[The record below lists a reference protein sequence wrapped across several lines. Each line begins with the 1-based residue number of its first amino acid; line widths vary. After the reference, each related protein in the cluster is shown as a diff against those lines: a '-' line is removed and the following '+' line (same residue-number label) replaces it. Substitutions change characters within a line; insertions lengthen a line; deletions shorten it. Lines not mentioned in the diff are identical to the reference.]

1 MGFFNID
8 FDDVLVGAIEGIDEG
23 LTKDIAR
30 TRENEQ
36 RLRDITYTTRKAEIQ
51 RFNKD
56 VKDNTKK
63 IKEVAAIFD
72 NDVDA
77 VYSLVESHGSLEA
90 AIEAANIL
98 KEQSRN
104 LAISPLET
112 LGLAQGGKTGIT
124 AMQLAKY
131 TATPVNFA
139 DTKIQPSDTA
149 VGLMRI
155 LPGAGEGSV
164 ARIEQGITAD
174 LKAAGLEMSSPEEAL
189 KDVKPAL
196 QNKLRPYM
204 LGRVADPSS
213 EIKRLAI
220 VAQNLKAAGEDEQA
234 TEVNAEMRRVLA
246 SKAAG
251 EIDEIT
257 PSFSR
262 LTKADYTKT
271 ISDSMGLGGDYVGT
285 SYQPNTSQTEI
296 LMEADR
302 ASDVANELQRQA
314 VEAGMDYGIAS
325 RRIRQ
330 ALRENVLITFEA
342 SEDGLGGQ
350 FEVVEGTQFFNT
362 SVIRVSNG
370 SDTLVGDQ
378 SATSVAGGSGASAG
392 SINSDALNSA
402 INELGGLPDA
412 EKEKRKRAILRIPGG
427 RQALEDAGML

>member
-56 VKDNTKK
+56 VQDNTKR
-63 IKEVAAIFD
+63 IKEAASIFD
-72 NDVDA
+72 GDVDA
-77 VYSLVESHGSLEA
+77 IYSLVKSEGSLDA
-90 AIEAANIL
+90 AIEAANVL
-98 KEQSRN
+98 KKQSQT
-104 LAISPLET
+104 LGISPKQT
-112 LGLAQGGKTGIT
+112 LGLAEGGTGVT

-196 QNKLRPYM
+196 TNKLRPYM
-204 LGRVADPSS
+204 LGRVADPSA
-213 EIKRLAI
+213 EIQRLAI
-220 VAQNLKAAGEDEQA
+220 VAQNLKASGKDDEA

-246 SKAAG
+246 SKASG

-262 LTKADYTKT
+262 LTKADYTKS
-271 ISDSMGLGGDYVGT
+271 ISDAMGLGGNFVGDA
-285 SYQPNTSQTEI
+285 YQPDTNQTEI
-296 LMEADR
+296 LMETDR
-302 ASDVANELQRQA
+302 VSDVANELQRQA
-314 VEAGMDYGIAS
+314 VEAGVDYGIAS

-330 ALRENVLITFEA
+330 AIRENVLITFEA

-362 SVIRVSNG
+362 SVIRG
-370 SDTLVGDQ
+370 AGGGDTLVGDQ
-378 SATSVAGGSGASAG
+378 SSTSVAGGSGASAG

-402 INELGGLPDA
+402 INELSGLPDA
-412 EKEKRKRAILRIPGG
+412 EKEKRKRQILKIPGG

>member
-56 VKDNTKK
+56 VKDNTKR
-63 IKEVAAIFD
+63 IKEAASIFD
-72 NDVDA
+72 GDVDA
-77 VYSLVESHGSLEA
+77 IYSLVKSEGSLDA
-90 AIEAANIL
+90 AIEAANVL
-98 KEQSRN
+98 KKQSQT
-104 LAISPLET
+104 LGISPKQT
-112 LGLAQGGKTGIT
+112 LGLAEGGTGVT

-196 QNKLRPYM
+196 TNKLRPYM
-204 LGRVADPSS
+204 LGRVADPSA
-213 EIKRLAI
+213 EIQRLAI
-220 VAQNLKAAGEDEQA
+220 VAQNLKASGKDDEA

-246 SKAAG
+246 SKASG

-262 LTKADYTKT
+262 LTKADYTKS
-271 ISDSMGLGGDYVGT
+271 ISDAMGLGGNFVGDA
-285 SYQPNTSQTEI
+285 YQPDTNQTEI
-296 LMEADR
+296 LMETDR
-302 ASDVANELQRQA
+302 VSDVANELQRQA
-314 VEAGMDYGIAS
+314 VEAGVDYGIAS

-330 ALRENVLITFEA
+330 AIRENVLITFEA

-362 SVIRVSNG
+362 SVIRG
-370 SDTLVGDQ
+370 AGGGDTLVGDQ
-378 SATSVAGGSGASAG
+378 SSTSVAGGSGASAG

-402 INELGGLPDA
+402 INELSGLPDA
-412 EKEKRKRAILRIPGG
+412 EKEKRKRQILKIPGG

>member
-1 MGFFNID
+1 MGFFNVD
-8 FDDVLVGAIEGIDEG
+8 FDDVLVGTIEGIDEG

-36 RLRDITYTTRKAEIQ
+36 RLRDITYTTRKTELQ

-56 VKDNTKK
+56 VKDNAKK
-63 IKEVAAIFD
+63 IDEAAAIFEG
-72 NDVDA
+72 DVDA
-77 VYSLVESHGSLEA
+77 IYSLVKSEGSLDA
-90 AIEAANIL
+90 AIEAANVL
-98 KEQSRN
+98 KKQSQT
-104 LAISPLET
+104 LGISPKQT
-112 LGLAQGGKTGIT
+112 LGLAEGGTGVT

-131 TATPVNFA
+131 TATPVNFT
-139 DTKIQPSDTA
+139 DTKIQASDTA

-196 QNKLRPYM
+196 TNKLRPYM
-204 LGRVADPSS
+204 LGRVADPSA

-220 VAQNLKAAGEDEQA
+220 VAQNLKANGKNDEA

-246 SKAAG
+246 SKASG

-262 LTKADYTKT
+262 LTKADYTKS
-271 ISDSMGLGGDYVGT
+271 ISDAMGLGGNFVGDA
-285 SYQPNTSQTEI
+285 YQPDTNQTEI
-296 LMEADR
+296 LMETDR
-302 ASDVANELQRQA
+302 VSDVANELQRQA
-314 VEAGMDYGIAS
+314 VEAGVDYGIAS

-330 ALRENVLITFEA
+330 AIRENVLITFEA

-350 FEVVEGTQFFNT
+350 FELVEGTQFFNT
-362 SVIRVSNG
+362 SVIRG
-370 SDTLVGDQ
+370 AGGGDTLVGDQ

-402 INELGGLPDA
+402 INELSGLPDG
-412 EKEKRKRAILRIPGG
+412 EKEIRKRQILKIPGG